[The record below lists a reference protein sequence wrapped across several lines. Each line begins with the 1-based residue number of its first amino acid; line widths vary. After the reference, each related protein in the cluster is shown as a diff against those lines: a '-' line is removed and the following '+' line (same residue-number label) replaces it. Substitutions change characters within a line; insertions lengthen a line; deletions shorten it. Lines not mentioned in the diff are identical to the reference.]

1 MCCAADLSETVFT
14 CSPVP
19 GAKGRERRFGV
30 ERPRSRRA
38 TAPLQ
43 AALLSQRSAS
53 APAWSPECKCS
64 RQRAASGLA
73 ALQLAL
79 TARLPAASAPR
90 SVSYTFLTSSLAPD
104 SLLRQPLVLKR
115 TVAFT
120 TRTALPD
127 CLLRPHIRRARR
139 RLCSTPWCSECFT
152 GLAKRPPFPPD
163 WQLSECFELGVC
175 SRDKMGVPD
184 VIGGPLPISLSHLA
198 MSAVMGALA
207 WPLGWAAGLPE
218 MLFTRGAVPEP

>member
-79 TARLPAASAPR
+79 TARLPAASAPVMGFQPTLPSNLGTCEPSPTGICAEEDTGIHSGHCFSDWLLALVSGGR
-90 SVSYTFLTSSLAPD
+90 GGACVAYIGALSAFEGCASVF
-104 SLLRQPLVLKR
+104 
-115 TVAFT
+115 
-120 TRTALPD
+120 
-127 CLLRPHIRRARR
+127 
-139 RLCSTPWCSECFT
+139 
-152 GLAKRPPFPPD
+152 D
-163 WQLSECFELGVC
+163 WL
-175 SRDKMGVPD
+175 
-184 VIGGPLPISLSHLA
+184 SLSA
-198 MSAVMGALA
+198 GSN
-207 WPLGWAAGLPE
+207 LGCVAATKWGSR
-218 MLFTRGAVPEP
+218 M